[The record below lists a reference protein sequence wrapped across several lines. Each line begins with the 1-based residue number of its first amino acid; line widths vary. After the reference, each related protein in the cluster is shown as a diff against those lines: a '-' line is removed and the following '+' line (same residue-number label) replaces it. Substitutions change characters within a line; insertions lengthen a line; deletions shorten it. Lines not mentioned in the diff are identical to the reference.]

1 MGCLDVCMC
10 VCVCLN
16 ASMYEEGLERKGV
29 LKAEKDK
36 EERNHVKHQ

>member
-16 ASMYEEGLERKGV
+16 ASMYEGLERKGV